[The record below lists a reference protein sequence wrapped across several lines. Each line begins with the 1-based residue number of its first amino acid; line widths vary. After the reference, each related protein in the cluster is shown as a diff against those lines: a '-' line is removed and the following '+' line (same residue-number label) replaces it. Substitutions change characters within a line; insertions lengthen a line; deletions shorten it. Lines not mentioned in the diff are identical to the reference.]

1 MKAQLDREEK
11 KRKKKK
17 SSWSTC
23 VNATPLDNVVGIQ
36 LKIANP
42 VSRIIKS
49 ETLPKK
55 EKKKKNCSLSV

>member
-1 MKAQLDREEK
+1 MKAELDREG
-11 KRKKKK
+11 KKKK
-17 SSWSTC
+17 KKRSWSTC

-55 EKKKKNCSLSV
+55 KKNCSLSV

>member
-11 KRKKKK
+11 KKKRKK
-17 SSWSTC
+17 SSRSTC

-49 ETLPKK
+49 ETLPKI
-55 EKKKKNCSLSV
+55 KNCSSSV